1 METTKHWGNKDIN
14 KCKYISY
21 SLIRWPYIV
30 KMSILPKKTYRFN
43 AIPIKNPNDFF
54 VKVGKNPKIH
64 MQSQKTLNAQNN
76 LEKQN

>member
-1 METTKHWGNKDIN
+1 
-14 KCKYISY
+14 
-21 SLIRWPYIV
+21 
-30 KMSILPKKTYRFN
+30 MSILPKKTYRFN